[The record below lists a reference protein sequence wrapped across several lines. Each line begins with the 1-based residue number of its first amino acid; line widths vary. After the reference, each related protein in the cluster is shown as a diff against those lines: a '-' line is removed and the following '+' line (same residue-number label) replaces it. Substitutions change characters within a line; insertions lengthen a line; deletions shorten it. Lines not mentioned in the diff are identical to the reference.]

1 MKTEPTLINGK
12 PISSV
17 GRLHLQAIVA
27 PGDSTRDGSLKCFRA
42 ETDEEAQA
50 AIGRW
55 ERFNK
60 EATVRKAVI

>member
-1 MKTEPTLINGK
+1 MNEPTTINGK

-17 GRLHLQAIVA
+17 GKLHLQAIVA
-27 PGDSTRDGSLKCFRA
+27 PGDPTRHGSLKCFRA
-42 ETDEEAQA
+42 ETPQDAQA

-60 EATVRKAVI
+60 EKTVRKAVI